1 MSTSKNALSFLLLL
15 CLLFNNIGEEGRTS
29 LFGSK
34 GGWGEGEREGK
45 GPGEEWPNNVCTNE

>member
-1 MSTSKNALSFLLLL
+1 
-15 CLLFNNIGEEGRTS
+15 

-45 GPGEEWPNNVCTNE
+45 GPGGEWPNNVCTNE